1 MELTFNQNGNK
12 YEAEFVATSAFNLHL
27 EREDNGYVSVY
38 QRGTDTGEYAS
49 TESWGNNEATKVFD
63 VDFASLVY
71 PKYIKVVSRSKVNRG
86 VVTF

>member
-38 QRGTDTGEYAS
+38 QRVRK
-49 TESWGNNEATKVFD
+49 N
-63 VDFASLVY
+63 
-71 PKYIKVVSRSKVNRG
+71 PM
-86 VVTF
+86 